1 MWILLVEMLVALSL
15 FILIVWWTMR
25 SRKQNQPIQAPPD
38 SEKTEIE
45 KEQQHP
51 Q

>member
-25 SRKQNQPIQAPPD
+25 SRKQNQPIQTPPD
-38 SEKTEIE
+38 SEKIDPT
-45 KEQQHP
+45 KSSH
-51 Q
+51 